1 MTDRRRTTW
10 QDFQPAPGDGPPI
23 DVLPGYM
30 DSSHVLALTD
40 DVVIAAGSFR
50 VWDIGFL
57 FTLSVRLSPR
67 GFANLPEPTFAW
79 FRPEEPTVFLEMRW
93 PNGRRASNWTEP
105 RPGARHTFQLHG
117 GHSSGPSYDLHWWVS
132 PLPRPLGVTLVCSWP
147 AANISEATVEV
158 PEPELHEAA
167 NRQARLWARQNSQ

>member
-79 FRPEEPTVFLEMRW
+79 FRPEEPTRVLGDALAKRTACIELDRAASRRPPYVPAPRW
-93 PNGRRASNWTEP
+93 S
-105 RPGARHTFQLHG
+105 Q
-117 GHSSGPSYDLHWWVS
+117 
-132 PLPRPLGVTLVCSWP
+132 
-147 AANISEATVEV
+147 
-158 PEPELHEAA
+158 
-167 NRQARLWARQNSQ
+167 QWALL